1 MDYNIIFTIK
11 EPYNVE
17 YTTDD
22 ISLGTEIKETF
33 DKSYDT
39 ASLTLP
45 LSINHILQL
54 SYSYLMLM
62 NLSIWIC

>member
-33 DKSYDT
+33 DKYDDIT
-39 ASLTLP
+39 RRNNNEETTE
-45 LSINHILQL
+45 
-54 SYSYLMLM
+54 
-62 NLSIWIC
+62 